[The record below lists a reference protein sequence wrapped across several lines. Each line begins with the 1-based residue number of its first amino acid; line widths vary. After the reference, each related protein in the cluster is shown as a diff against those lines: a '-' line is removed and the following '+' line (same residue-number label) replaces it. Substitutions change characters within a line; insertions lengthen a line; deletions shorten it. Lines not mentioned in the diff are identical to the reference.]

1 MCGIIGLAGK
11 NAQAHTDALVRAVPT
26 LAKRGPD
33 AQEYLVLDG
42 AVLGHTRLS
51 IIDLATG
58 AQPMKDERAAI
69 TFNGEIFN
77 YQELRR
83 DLEKKGHHFSTA
95 SDTEVILKAYVEY
108 GDRCP
113 EYLDGQFAFAIWD
126 TVRKRL
132 FMARDRF
139 GEKPFFYS
147 QRDGVFIFASEI
159 KALIGTG
166 LVNSELDLTSLDNY
180 LALYFIPPWRSIYRD
195 VTPLPPAHRAVFQ
208 NGTLHIERYWSLKSA
223 PVTVSFE
230 EAAVQ
235 VRNLLSSSVKS
246 RMIADV
252 EVGVFL
258 SGGIDSSIVT
268 ALARTHTSSSLKSF
282 SAGFDEYRNE
292 LPYAR
297 EVAEHVGTDHYERNI
312 PVSLDDI
319 RTVTRYYD
327 EPLGDSS
334 NVPTALIAQLAR
346 EKVPVALSGDG
357 GDELFFG
364 YGHYRAHWQ
373 LPTYKKILA
382 QVLGYTPDR
391 LFIRSHLNMFS
402 VGERQR
408 LWKEVEAIE
417 FDLTAHID
425 LGEAET
431 SLQRLNLLDF
441 YLKLPGD
448 MLTKI
453 DRSSMMHS
461 LEVRSP
467 FLNHE
472 FAEFAFNMPDVYKT
486 NHMHGK
492 IILEKAF
499 SDLLPPTVFSRKK
512 QGFGA
517 PVKDWLKEKSIRTA
531 LHDMLK
537 DPRSASYLRVD
548 VMRAYSDEF
557 YRGNDALGYKLWMLF
572 ALELWMRE
580 HELQDAF
587 AVKI

>member
-1 MCGIIGLAGK
+1 MAGK
-11 NAQAHTDALVRAVPT
+11 NVEAYSDALVRAVPT

-33 AQEYLVLDG
+33 AQAHVVLDG
-42 AVLGHTRLS
+42 AVLGHARLS

-58 AQPMKDERAAI
+58 AQPMVDEHAAI

-83 DLEKKGHHFSTA
+83 ELEKKGHHFSTT
-95 SDTEVILKAYVEY
+95 SDTEVILKAYKEY
-108 GDRCP
+108 GDTCP

-126 TVRKRL
+126 SARKRL

-147 QRDGVFIFASEI
+147 HQDGVFIFGSEI
-159 KALIGTG
+159 KALIATG
-166 LVNSELDLTSLDNY
+166 LVKTELDRTSLDNY
-180 LALYFIPPWRSIYRD
+180 LALYFIPPWRSIYSGI
-195 VTPLPPAHRAVFQ
+195 TPLPPAHRAVFE
-208 NGTLHIERYWSLKSA
+208 NGTLRVEKYWSIKRS
-223 PVTVSFE
+223 PVTLSYE
-230 EAAVQ
+230 DAAMQ
-235 VRNLLSSSVKS
+235 VRDLLSASVKS

-268 ALARTHTSSSLKSF
+268 ALARSHASTPLKSF

-297 EVAEHVGTDHYERNI
+297 EVAKHLGTDHYERNI
-312 PVSLDDI
+312 PVSLEAI
-319 RTVTRYYD
+319 EAVTRYYD

-334 NVPTALIAQLAR
+334 NIPTALISQLAR

-373 LPTYKKILA
+373 LPTHKKILA
-382 QVLGYTPDR
+382 EVLGYTPDR
-391 LFIRSHLNMFS
+391 LFRRSHLNMFS

-408 LWKEVEAIE
+408 LWKEPGAIE
-417 FDLTAHID
+417 RDPTTHID
-425 LGEAET
+425 LSEAET
-431 SLQRLNLLDF
+431 PLQRLNLLDF

-448 MLTKI
+448 MLTKV

-472 FAEFAFNMPDVYKT
+472 LAEFAFNLPDAYKT
-486 NHMHGK
+486 SHTQGK

-499 SDLLPPTVFSRKK
+499 GDMLPSTVFSRKK

-517 PVKDWLKEKSIRTA
+517 PVKEWLNAEPIRSK
-531 LHDMLK
+531 LQEMLK
-537 DPRSASYLRVD
+537 DPRCASYVNVD
-548 VMRAYSDEF
+548 VMRFYSEDF
-557 YRGNDALGYKLWMLF
+557 YRGNEALGYKLWMLF

-580 HELQDAF
+580 HQT
-587 AVKI
+587 

>member
-1 MCGIIGLAGK
+1 MCGIIGLVGK
-11 NAQAHTDALVRAVPT
+11 NAQAHTNALVRAVPT

-33 AQEYLVLDG
+33 AQEHLVLDG

-58 AQPMKDERAAI
+58 AQPMKDERAVI

-83 DLEKKGHHFSTA
+83 DLEKKGHRFSTS
-95 SDTEVILKAYVEY
+95 SDTEVILKAYSEY

-159 KALIGTG
+159 KALIATG
-166 LVNSELDLTSLDNY
+166 LVNTELDRTSLDNY

-195 VTPLPPAHRAVFQ
+195 IIPLPPAHRAVFQ
-208 NGTLHIERYWSLKSA
+208 NGTLRTERYWSLKRV
-223 PVTVSFE
+223 PVTASFH
-230 EAAVQ
+230 EASEQ
-235 VRNLLSSSVKS
+235 VRNLLSASVKS

-258 SGGIDSSIVT
+258 SGGIDSSIIT
-268 ALARTHTSSSLKSF
+268 ALARTHTSTSLKSF

-292 LPYAR
+292 SPYAR

-334 NVPTALIAQLAR
+334 NVPTALIAQFAR

-408 LWKEVEAIE
+408 LWKEGEAIE
-417 FDLTAHID
+417 RDLTAHID

-431 SLQRLNLLDF
+431 PLQRLNLLDF

-448 MLTKI
+448 MLTKV

-472 FAEFAFNMPDVYKT
+472 FAEFAFNLPDVYKT
-486 NHMHGK
+486 NHTQGK

-499 SDLLPPTVFSRKK
+499 GDLLPPTVFSRKK

-517 PVKDWLKEKSIRTA
+517 PVKDWLKGESIRTA
-531 LHDMLK
+531 FHDMLK
-537 DPRSASYLRVD
+537 NPRSASYLHVD
-548 VMRAYSDEF
+548 VMRTYSDEF
-557 YRGNDALGYKLWMLF
+557 YRGNGALGYKLWMLF

-580 HELQDAF
+580 HEL
-587 AVKI
+587 

>member
-1 MCGIIGLAGK
+1 MCGIIGIAGR
-11 NAQAHTDALVRAVPT
+11 NAQAHEGALVRAVPT
-26 LAKRGPD
+26 LGKRGPD
-33 AQEYLVLDG
+33 SQAHVVLDG

-58 AQPMKDERAAI
+58 AQPMVDEHATI

-77 YQELRR
+77 YKELRR
-83 DLEKKGHHFSTA
+83 ELEKKGHHFSTS
-95 SDTEVILKAYVEY
+95 SDTEVILKAYKEY

-126 TVRKRL
+126 SKRKRL

-147 QRDGVFIFASEI
+147 QKDGVFIFGSEI
-159 KALIGTG
+159 KALIATG
-166 LVNSELDLTSLDNY
+166 LVKTELDRTSLDNY
-180 LALYFIPPWRSIYRD
+180 LALYFIPPWRSIYSGM
-195 VTPLPPAHRAVFQ
+195 TPLPPAHRAVFE
-208 NGTLHIERYWSLKSA
+208 NGTLTVEKYWSLTRS
-223 PVTVSFE
+223 PVTLSYE
-230 EAAVQ
+230 DAAAQ
-235 VRNLLSSSVKS
+235 VRAMLSASVKS

-268 ALARTHTSSSLKSF
+268 ALARSHASHTLKSF

-297 EVAEHVGTDHYERNI
+297 EVAEHLGTDHHERNI
-312 PVSLDDI
+312 PVSLEAI
-319 RTVTRYYD
+319 EAVTRYYD

-334 NVPTALIAQLAR
+334 NVPTALISELAR
-346 EKVPVALSGDG
+346 EKVTVALSGDG

-364 YGHYRAHWQ
+364 YGHYRAHWN
-373 LPTYKKILA
+373 LPIHKRLIA
-382 QVLGYTPDR
+382 EALGYTPDR
-391 LFIRSHLNMFS
+391 LFKRSHLNMFS

-408 LWKEVEAIE
+408 LWKEQGAIE
-417 FDLTAHID
+417 HDPTTHLDLS
-425 LGEAET
+425 EAET
-431 SLQRLNLLDF
+431 PLQRLNLLDY

-448 MLTKI
+448 MLTKV

-472 FAEFAFNMPDVYKT
+472 LAQFAFNLPDDYKT
-486 NHMHGK
+486 SHTHGK

-499 SDLLPPTVFSRKK
+499 SDLLPSTVFSRKK

-517 PVKDWLKEKSIRTA
+517 PVKEWLKAEPIRSK
-531 LHDMLK
+531 LQEMLK
-537 DPRSASYLRVD
+537 DPRSAAYLNVD
-548 VMRAYSDEF
+548 VMRSYSEDF
-557 YRGNDALGYKLWMLF
+557 YRGNTSLGYKLWMLF
-572 ALELWMRE
+572 ALELWMQERE
-580 HELQDAF
+580 L
-587 AVKI
+587 

>member
-1 MCGIIGLAGK
+1 MAGK
-11 NAQAHTDALVRAVPT
+11 NVEAYSDALVRAVPT

-33 AQEYLVLDG
+33 AQAHVVLDG
-42 AVLGHTRLS
+42 AVLGHARLS

-58 AQPMKDERAAI
+58 AQPMVDEHAAI

-83 DLEKKGHHFSTA
+83 ELEKKGHHFSTT
-95 SDTEVILKAYVEY
+95 SDTEVILKAYKEY
-108 GDRCP
+108 GDTCP

-126 TVRKRL
+126 SARKRL

-147 QRDGVFIFASEI
+147 QQDGVFIFGSEI
-159 KALIGTG
+159 KALIATG
-166 LVNSELDLTSLDNY
+166 LVKTELDRTSLDNY
-180 LALYFIPPWRSIYRD
+180 LALYFIPPWRSIYSGI
-195 VTPLPPAHRAVFQ
+195 TPLPPAHRAVFE
-208 NGTLHIERYWSLKSA
+208 NGTLRVEKYWSIKRS
-223 PVTVSFE
+223 PVTLSYE
-230 EAAVQ
+230 DAAMQ
-235 VRNLLSSSVKS
+235 VRDLLSASVKS

-268 ALARTHTSSSLKSF
+268 ALARSHASTPLKSF

-297 EVAEHVGTDHYERNI
+297 EVAKHLGTDHYERNI
-312 PVSLDDI
+312 PVSLEAI
-319 RTVTRYYD
+319 EAVTRYYD

-334 NVPTALIAQLAR
+334 NIPTALISQLAR

-373 LPTYKKILA
+373 LPTHKKILA
-382 QVLGYTPDR
+382 EVLGYTPDR
-391 LFIRSHLNMFS
+391 LFRRSHLNMFS

-408 LWKEVEAIE
+408 LWKEPGAIE
-417 FDLTAHID
+417 RDPTTHID
-425 LGEAET
+425 LSEAET
-431 SLQRLNLLDF
+431 PLQRLNLLDF

-448 MLTKI
+448 MLTKV

-472 FAEFAFNMPDVYKT
+472 LAEFAFNLPDAYKT
-486 NHMHGK
+486 SHTQGK

-499 SDLLPPTVFSRKK
+499 GDMLPSTVFSRKK

-517 PVKDWLKEKSIRTA
+517 PVKEWLNAEPIRSK
-531 LHDMLK
+531 LQEMLK
-537 DPRSASYLRVD
+537 DPRCASYVNVD
-548 VMRAYSDEF
+548 VMRFYSEDF
-557 YRGNDALGYKLWMLF
+557 YRGNEALGYKLWMLF

-580 HELQDAF
+580 HQT
-587 AVKI
+587 

>member
-1 MCGIIGLAGK
+1 MCGIIGMVGK
-11 NAQAHTDALVRAVPT
+11 DSKAIANAVVLGLPALR
-26 LAKRGPD
+26 KRGPD
-33 AQEYLVLDG
+33 DEGIIEFEGIA
-42 AVLGHTRLS
+42 LGHTRLA

-58 AQPMKDERAAI
+58 NQPMKDNEHDTAI
-69 TFNGEIFN
+69 SFNGEIFN
-77 YQELRR
+77 YKDLRR
-83 DLEKKGHHFSTA
+83 ELEQKGHQFTTN
-95 SDTEVILKAYVEY
+95 SDTEVILKAYSEY

-126 TVRKRL
+126 NKRKRL

-147 QRDGVFIFASEI
+147 LRDGNFIFASEI

-166 LVNSELDLTSLDNY
+166 LVRKTLDSTSLDNY
-180 LALYFIPPWRSIYRD
+180 LSLYFIPPWRSIYQD
-195 VTPLPPAHRAVFQ
+195 ITPLPPAHRAVFE
-208 NGTLHIERYWSLKSA
+208 NGTLTIEKYWSLKQA
-223 PVTVSFE
+223 PVVMSFDD
-230 EAAVQ
+230 AAVE
-235 VRNLLSSSVKS
+235 VRDMLSASVKS

-268 ALARTHTSSSLKSF
+268 ALARTHTSKSLKSF
-282 SAGFDEYRNE
+282 SAGFGEYRNE

-297 EVAEHVGTDHYERNI
+297 EVAEHVGTDHFERNI

-334 NVPTALIAQLAR
+334 NVPTSLIAQLAR

-364 YGHYRAHWQ
+364 YGHYRAHWH
-373 LPTYKKILA
+373 LPTYKKIIA

-391 LFIRSHLNMFS
+391 LYTRSHLNMFS
-402 VGERQR
+402 VGERHR
-408 LWKEVEAIE
+408 LWKEVGAIE
-417 FDLTAHID
+417 RDPTARID
-425 LGEAET
+425 LGEAKT
-431 SLQRLNLLDF
+431 PLQRLNLLDF

-448 MLTKI
+448 MLTKV

-467 FLNHE
+467 FLHHE
-472 FAEFAFNMPDVYKT
+472 LAQFAFNLPDEYKT
-486 NHMHGK
+486 NRTHGK

-499 SDLLPPTVFSRKK
+499 SDQLPKTVFSRKK

-517 PVKDWLKEKSIRTA
+517 PVKEWLKEEPIRTA
-531 LHDMLK
+531 LTDMFR
-537 DPRSASYLRVD
+537 DPRIASFLKAD
-548 VMRAYSDEF
+548 VVRAYRDDF
-557 YRGNDALGYKLWMLF
+557 YGGNDALGYKLWMLF
-572 ALELWMRE
+572 VLELWMRE
-580 HELQDAF
+580 HE
-587 AVKI
+587 

>member
-1 MCGIIGLAGK
+1 MCGIIGIVGGDTK
-11 NAQAHTDALVRAVPT
+11 TREDAVVRAIPT
-26 LAKRGPD
+26 LSRRGPD
-33 AQEYLVLDG
+33 GHGSMFFSRA
-42 AVLGHTRLS
+42 ALGHTRLA

-58 AQPMKDERAAI
+58 TQPMKDTTRNIAI
-69 TFNGEIFN
+69 SFNGEIFN
-77 YQELRR
+77 YRELRR
-83 DLEKKGHHFSTA
+83 ELEMRGHHFATT
-95 SDTEVILKAYVEY
+95 SDTEVILKAYSEY

-126 TVRKRL
+126 NERSRL

-147 QRDGVFIFASEI
+147 HRDNTFLFASEI
-159 KALIGTG
+159 KALRATG
-166 LVNSELDLTSLDNY
+166 MVRDELDLVSIDNY
-180 LALYFIPPWRSIYRD
+180 LALYFIPPWRTMYRD
-195 VTPLPPAHRAVFQ
+195 ITPLLPAHRAVFEA
-208 NGTLHIERYWSLKSA
+208 GKFTTERYWSLKRSPA
-223 PVTVSFE
+223 TLSFDD
-230 EAAVQ
+230 AASR
-235 VRNLLSSSVKS
+235 VRDLLSASVKS
-246 RMIADV
+246 RLIADV

-268 ALARTHTSSSLKSF
+268 ALARAHTSASLKSF

-297 EVAEHVGTDHYERNI
+297 EVAEHVGTDHHERNI
-312 PVSLDDI
+312 SVSLDAI
-319 RTVTRYYD
+319 RAVTRYYD

-334 NVPTALIAQLAR
+334 NIPTALIAQLAR
-346 EKVPVALSGDG
+346 EKVTVALSGDG

-364 YGHYRAHWQ
+364 YGHYRAHWH
-373 LPTYKKILA
+373 LPAYKKILA

-391 LFIRSHLNMFS
+391 LFIRSHLTMFS

-408 LWKEVEAIE
+408 LWKDGAVIE
-417 FDLTAHID
+417 RDLTARID

-431 SLQRLNLLDF
+431 PLQRLNLLDF

-448 MLTKI
+448 MLTKV

-472 FAEFAFNMPDVYKT
+472 LAEFAFNLPDAYKT
-486 NHMHGK
+486 NHTQGK

-499 SDLLPPTVFSRKK
+499 SNLLPATVFARKK

-517 PVKDWLKEKSIRTA
+517 PVKDWLKEASIRTA
-531 LHDMLK
+531 LHDMFR
-537 DPRSASYLRVD
+537 DPRVGTLLEGDAVRSYID
-548 VMRAYSDEF
+548 AFYNGDEH
-557 YRGNDALGYKLWMLF
+557 LSYKLWMLF
-572 ALELWMRE
+572 TLELWMRE
-580 HELQDAF
+580 HEGEYT
-587 AVKI
+587 VS